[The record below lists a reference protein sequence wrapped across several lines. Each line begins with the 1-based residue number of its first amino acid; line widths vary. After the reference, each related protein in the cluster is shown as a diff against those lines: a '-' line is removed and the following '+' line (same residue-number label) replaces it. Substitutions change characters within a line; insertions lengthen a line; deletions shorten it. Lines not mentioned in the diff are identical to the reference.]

1 MIVSKDT
8 NPERDV
14 YYLGAKII
22 EIMSAYKTKQVD
34 FFEVFHRLN
43 KKECVSISLYS
54 LTIDWLYI
62 AGAVTNAPNGT
73 IEKCF

>member
-1 MIVSKDT
+1 MIVSKDI

-22 EIMSAYKTKQVD
+22 EVIDASEGNKVD
-34 FFEVFHRLN
+34 FFEVFERVN
-43 KKECVSISLYS
+43 ATEKISINLYA
-54 LTIDWLYI
+54 LTLDWLFLI
-62 AGAVTNAPNGT
+62 GIITKTEKGS